1 MTRLYFTCGV
11 RIITQRA
18 ARLYMGLESK
28 HLQQACSTSSVCSKD
43 RLGVEAQRQNGH
55 LEPPFLSCLSL
66 HSV

>member
-1 MTRLYFTCGV
+1 
-11 RIITQRA
+11 
-18 ARLYMGLESK
+18 MGLESK

-43 RLGVEAQRQNGH
+43 RLGVEAQRQDGH